1 MKEGK
6 FIFLSFILYVCACSF
21 EENFLMKL
29 PERNLSK
36 LSYILMKK
44 EKL

>member
-1 MKEGK
+1 MKGGK
-6 FIFLSFILYVCACSF
+6 FIFLHSSYVSVHAVSN
-21 EENFLMKL
+21 ENFLMKL